1 MSQPKIFV
9 LGAGFIGKPLAL
21 QLKQRGFEVSV
32 SVRNI
37 ENAKDL
43 LSDGIS
49 VHAFS
54 VGDVLQLQHSFS
66 CDTLVICYP
75 IGSRSQAINSHLKQA
90 EWLAAYF
97 PSLGINQVILT
108 SSTSVY
114 PDGFGLVDENFKTPP
129 TDHGLVQW
137 EYEQALQEIYG
148 SKLTVFRLAG
158 LIGGQ
163 RQPGRFLAGKTNL
176 TNRNSPVNLVHQ
188 ADVLRFLSS
197 AIDQQ
202 IAGETFN
209 LCHDSH
215 PTREA
220 YYTAAAYALA
230 LTPPMFTQEQIRN
243 PKIVDNT
250 KSKVFFGLDYLS
262 PIG

>member
-1 MSQPKIFV
+1 MSQPKVFV

-21 QLKQRGFEVSV
+21 QLKQSGYDVSV

-37 ENAKDL
+37 ENAKKL
-43 LSDGIS
+43 LPDGIS

-54 VGDVLQLQHSFS
+54 VGDVLQLEDSFS

-75 IGSRSQAINSHLKQA
+75 IGSRSQPAASHLKQA
-90 EWLAAYF
+90 DWLSKHF
-97 PSLGINQVILT
+97 PISSLKQVILT

-137 EYEQALQEIYG
+137 EYEQALQKIYG

-158 LIGGQ
+158 LIGAH
-163 RQPGRFLAGKTNL
+163 RQPGRFLAGKVNL
-176 TNRNSPVNLVHQ
+176 PNPNSPVNLVHQ
-188 ADVLRFLSS
+188 ADVIRFLLT
-197 AIDQQ
+197 AIDQGVV
-202 IAGETFN
+202 GEVFN
-209 LCHDSH
+209 LCHNNH
-215 PTREA
+215 PTRAE
-220 YYTAAAYALA
+220 YYTNAA
-230 LTPPMFTQEQIRN
+230 LTLELIPPIFSTEQIKN